1 MKNVAPGVHGRNLKQ
16 KRDGFHVSID
26 GDAMGRRRV
35 DAVEVTGARRRRAF
49 GFLRAASRV
58 SRATAERDARDDG
71 DDDDDGARRRAARRH
86 RDAARATRDATRDD
100 DDDSRGG
107 DGAGAR
113 GHARGVRGVRQAGV

>member
-1 MKNVAPGVHGRNLKQ
+1 MDKKHVPAP
-16 KRDGFHVSID
+16 
-26 GDAMGRRRV
+26 RRRV
-35 DAVEVTGARRRRAF
+35 DAVEVTGASATSRAF

-86 RDAARATRDATRDD
+86 RDVAGATRDATRDD

>member
-26 GDAMGRRRV
+26 GDVRV
-35 DAVEVTGARRRRAF
+35 DAREVTGARRRRAFVF

-71 DDDDDGARRRAARRH
+71 DDGDDGARRRAARRH
-86 RDAARATRDATRDD
+86 RDAARETRDATRDD

>member
-1 MKNVAPGVHGRNLKQ
+1 MPLR
-16 KRDGFHVSID
+16 F
-26 GDAMGRRRV
+26 RRADRR
-35 DAVEVTGARRRRAF
+35 ARIRRETPTTGASRGDVDAF

>member
-1 MKNVAPGVHGRNLKQ
+1 MVFGSVIALSWVRPQYFFPFRADASTRSWSRA
-16 KRDGFHVSID
+16 RD
-26 GDAMGRRRV
+26 V
-35 DAVEVTGARRRRAF
+35 DAF

-71 DDDDDGARRRAARRH
+71 DDGDDGARRRAPRRH
-86 RDAARATRDATRDD
+86 RDAARETRDATRDD